1 MIACT
6 PALEITNVSCDSK
19 RSLSITP
26 TCSATSTRP
35 LVFGCCF
42 SASSMASGDGGN
54 SGAGGGGGGGAISLG
69 ALSASGGENSERTKP
84 SSSSRIVGVR
94 DAVSTCWS
102 LSIQGSGS
110 ANLFAGR
117 TDRDHTCA
125 LLPLEALL
133 ARRTVIVRHGSAEHV
148 SRHQR
153 AVEVTVEWGTRVRA
167 ARDHEREIEVDRV
180 TRDRAG
186 E

>member
-42 SASSMASGDGGN
+42 SASSMASGDGGD
-54 SGAGGGGGGGAISLG
+54 SGAGGGAGRGGRGGGGRGRGRDQPRCALG
-69 ALSASGGENSERTKP
+69 LGWREQRAHEALELLANRRRAGRRFYVLVVVHS
-84 SSSSRIVGVR
+84 
-94 DAVSTCWS
+94 
-102 LSIQGSGS
+102 GSGS
-110 ANLFAGR
+110 RRIYSPDTR
-117 TDRDHTCA
+117 TATTPGA

-133 ARRTVIVRHGSAEHV
+133 ARRTVIVRHGPAEHGA
-148 SRHQR
+148 RRQG
-153 AVEVTVEWGTRVRA
+153 AIEVTVERGARV
-167 ARDHEREIEVDRV
+167 
-180 TRDRAG
+180 
-186 E
+186 

>member
-6 PALEITNVSCDSK
+6 PALEIPNVSCDSK

-35 LVFGCCF
+35 FVFGCCF
-42 SASSMASGDGGN
+42 SASSMASGDCGESGGV
-54 SGAGGGGGGGAISLG
+54 GGGGGGGGAISLG

-94 DAVSTCWS
+94 DAASTCWS

-133 ARRTVIVRHGSAEHV
+133 ARRTVIVSHG
-148 SRHQR
+148 
-153 AVEVTVEWGTRVRA
+153 
-167 ARDHEREIEVDRV
+167 
-180 TRDRAG
+180 
-186 E
+186 

>member
-54 SGAGGGGGGGAISLG
+54 SGAGGGGDGGAISLG
-69 ALSASGGENSERTKP
+69 ALSVSGGENSERTKP

-94 DAVSTCWS
+94 DAASTCWS

-110 ANLFAGR
+110 RPIYSPDAR
-117 TDRDHTCA
+117 TATTRGA

-133 ARRTVIVRHGSAEHV
+133 ARRTVIIHHDPTEH
-148 SRHQR
+148 
-153 AVEVTVEWGTRVRA
+153 
-167 ARDHEREIEVDRV
+167 
-180 TRDRAG
+180 
-186 E
+186 

>member
-35 LVFGCCF
+35 LVLGCCF
-42 SASSMASGDGGN
+42 SASSMASGDGGD
-54 SGAGGGGGGGAISLG
+54 SGAGGAGGGGGGGGGGGISVRGGGGGAISLG

-94 DAVSTCWS
+94 DAASTCWS
-102 LSIQGSGS
+102 LSIQAPDRGESIR
-110 ANLFAGR
+110 R
-117 TDRDHTCA
+117 TRGPRPH
-125 LLPLEALL
+125 L
-133 ARRTVIVRHGSAEHV
+133 ARYCRWKRCSPDVPS
-148 SRHQR
+148 SF
-153 AVEVTVEWGTRVRA
+153 VTVPRSTVR
-167 ARDHEREIEVDRV
+167 DV
-180 TRDRAG
+180 
-186 E
+186 